1 MIFSIDC
8 TINNINLQNTHLK
21 NIITTG
27 LLSNIQ
33 INYNTIPQTQ
43 RIIYFNKLISNL
55 KHNLIKCKRNTNI
68 SITPK
73 ELDEIYIKQFGR
85 CAISKKDL
93 TFYYN
98 KPNKRINSIKNI
110 RKINDFNVSI
120 SKIDNNRAY
129 TKENIQLIA
138 CRINLMKNT
147 MSINQFIELCSK
159 VVKNNNNII
168 L

>member
-1 MIFSIDC
+1 MNFSIDC
-8 TINNINLQNTHLK
+8 TINNINLQNAYLK
-21 NIITTG
+21 NIINTG
-27 LLSNIQ
+27 LISNIQ
-33 INYNTIPQTQ
+33 IKYNNKTQAQ
-43 RIIYFNKLISNL
+43 RIIHFNKIISNL

-98 KPNKRINSIKNI
+98 KPIKYINSIKNI

-120 SKIDNNRAY
+120 ARIDNNRAY
-129 TKENIQLIA
+129 TRENIQLIA

-147 MSINQFIELCSK
+147 MSNNQFIELCSK
-159 VVKNNNNII
+159 VVKNNNNLI